1 MTENIQVFDPRKH
14 MNRPDFEVFHYRG
27 SVPEEKEVHHHD
39 FYEIFFLLGGRVT
52 YWAEGQTL
60 RLKAGD
66 MLLMNPMVLHRP
78 IPEEGE
84 KGVYDRFVLWINRSY
99 LEKISA
105 SGADLCRC
113 FDRPMLKN
121 TSLLQPSS
129 SQRVALVKLLEEMV
143 RESYSSAF
151 GSRIYAEGVLRQFM
165 VELNRMENDAVLD
178 KERIRQSSSLV
189 AEVVDYIG
197 KHYSEE
203 LTLEGI
209 AAKFYVS
216 KYHLSHEFSR
226 EMGTG
231 LYKYITLK
239 RLMEARQLLLEG
251 QPAGQVAHKCGFK
264 DYTAF
269 YRAFKAEYSMSPA
282 QIG

>member
-1 MTENIQVFDPRKH
+1 MRENIQKFDPRKY

-52 YWAEGQTL
+52 YWAEGQNL

-78 IPEEGE
+78 VPDEG
-84 KGVYDRFVLWINRSY
+84 GSTVYDRFVLWVSREY
-99 LEKISA
+99 LEKISDPDN
-105 SGADLCRC
+105 DLCRC
-113 FDRPMLKN
+113 FHNKELQN
-121 TSLLQPSS
+121 TGLLQLSS
-129 SQRVALVKLLEEMV
+129 AQRVIMTKHLEELV
-143 RESYSSAF
+143 EESYSDQF
-151 GSRIYAEGVLRQFM
+151 GSDIYAEGTLKRFL
-165 VELNRMENDAVLD
+165 VELNRMDNDSVID
-178 KERIRQSSSLV
+178 TEKIRQSSSLV
-189 AEVVDYIG
+189 ASVVDYIG

-203 LTLEGI
+203 LSLENI
-209 AAKFYVS
+209 ATKFYVS

-231 LYKYITLK
+231 VYKYIKLK

-251 QPAGQVAHKCGFK
+251 FPATQVAHRCGFK
-264 DYTAF
+264 DYTTF
-269 YRAFKAEYSMSPA
+269 FRAFKAEYDISPA
-282 QIG
+282 QLG